1 MCKFRKKFFRKKK
14 KKSVHRL
21 SAHETTVKKKKVF
34 LDYSVQSPQMI
45 RIVVILSSEWRM
57 SLSVLTKI

>member
-1 MCKFRKKFFRKKK
+1 MKPQ
-14 KKSVHRL
+14 L
-21 SAHETTVKKKKVF
+21 KKKKVF

-45 RIVVILSSEWRM
+45 RIVIILSSEWRM